1 LDVKHRAKG
10 RPDELNLNLTIR
22 GEFILQ
28 EIKKAG
34 ASPGTTNRPSLLGNA
49 DAPSAPTSSVF
60 ETLNEQKIPSR
71 GTSKVVKETSPSK
84 FVWIIL
90 VIATLIASGI
100 FIKSTLNKEN
110 EINEGLVLKTTPA
123 SDRLATNSVARTPP
137 GQKSDGTQVKVPTSP
152 DLANVSS
159 PTTKETATIVD
170 QVVEESSPK
179 KNIDEANAFA
189 KLDSRKKSADDES
202 RVATLAKENRPTS
215 TQKKKNENAQITQDK
230 ASAEKSASTQKITK
244 PAKPSK
250 PNQEPALD
258 RDVVIL
264 SALVASDTN
273 RTPTE
278 AGTPKPK
285 KPATFEQKLKLENQ
299 WYGIP
304 ERKNQDTSNPLADCK
319 NAAGEIE
326 KCPAP

>member
-1 LDVKHRAKG
+1 M
-10 RPDELNLNLTIR
+10 
-22 GEFILQ
+22 Q
-28 EIKKAG
+28 EIKKTG

-60 ETLNEQKIPSR
+60 ETLDEQKIPSR
-71 GTSKVVKETSPSK
+71 GPSKVVKETSPSK

-100 FIKSTLNKEN
+100 FIKSTLKKEN
-110 EINEGLVLKTTPA
+110 EIGKDSLVKATPA
-123 SDRLATNSVARTPP
+123 SNRLASTNSPALTPP
-137 GQKSDGTQVKVPTSP
+137 GQKSDGTQVKAQTSS

-159 PTTKETATIVD
+159 SPTKETATIVD

-179 KNIDEANAFA
+179 KNLDEANAFA
-189 KLDSRKKSADDES
+189 KLDSRKKSAEDES

-215 TQKKKNENAQITQDK
+215 TQKKKNEITQDK

-244 PAKPSK
+244 PNKSSK
-250 PNQEPALD
+250 SNQEPPVD

-273 RTPTE
+273 RALTE
-278 AGTPKPK
+278 TGTSKPK

-304 ERKNQDTSNPLADCK
+304 ERKTQDTSNALTDCK
-319 NAAGEIE
+319 NASGEIE